1 MYGHRAPVTQ
11 TAPWSWTPH
20 SASAGETPA
29 SRSCMGTG
37 HPSLRQRPGH
47 GRRTLRLPVRRQRA
61 VHVWAQGTRHSDSA
75 LVMDAALCVCR
86 WDASEP
92 FMYGHR
98 APVTQTAPW
107 SWTPHSASA
116 GETPANRSCMR
127 TGHPSLRQRP
137 GHGRRTLRLPVRR
150 QRAVHVWAQ
159 GTRHSDSALV
169 MDAAL
174 CVCR

>member
-29 SRSCMGTG
+29 SCSCMGTGHPSLRQRPGHGRRTLRLPVRRQRAVHVWAQGTVTQTAPWSWTPHSASAGETPASCSCMGTG

-86 WDASEP
+86 
-92 FMYGHR
+92 
-98 APVTQTAPW
+98 
-107 SWTPHSASA
+107 
-116 GETPANRSCMR
+116 
-127 TGHPSLRQRP
+127 
-137 GHGRRTLRLPVRR
+137 
-150 QRAVHVWAQ
+150 
-159 GTRHSDSALV
+159 
-169 MDAAL
+169 
-174 CVCR
+174 